1 MKLASFSAITMGS
14 VLLVSCMF
22 APTTTTAASVG
33 ALGLPAAATGAN
45 VDETK
50 VQQILFVNNQNP
62 AASDSNPGTEAQPFL
77 TVSQAA
83 IVAQANNANGIGTKV
98 YIEPG
103 IYREAVSLPQT
114 GNETDAPLI
123 FEGTVRGSVILSGS
137 DVWPASEWTQTGP
150 YTYQHNWPYNWG
162 LAQYPAG
169 WAGNIVLQD
178 IVRRREMVYV
188 NGNNINQVLQ
198 YSDLTNYTFF
208 ADDTAH
214 TLTLQLGPNL
224 PMSGSTIE
232 VATRP
237 TVMVV
242 AGKTNLVMRDL
253 VFRHGNVA
261 VQNAS
266 IQVMNSNNVLIEGC
280 IFEWN
285 NWNGL
290 GLSSTSN
297 ITLSGNTA
305 DHNGAEGID
314 VYNMKNVVIDSN
326 QTSYNNWRGARGNY
340 YGWSVAGA
348 KLGGVHVGRVSNH
361 VAAANWSRGLWLD
374 YDNRDFTVDSVT
386 LASNFNDGIFI
397 EADPGPILIQ
407 NSTISTNLGASGIAG
422 ANSSDVTIR
431 NNAIIGNGAEQVL
444 ITGDLDRTVVNWETG
459 VAQDVQDTRWTMQAN
474 SITCQDS
481 RQVMLVVARNWPPF
495 LTTLSASGNVWSKP
509 GGQHMFQVGSMWLSF
524 PQWQTV
530 VNADWTSVERIPAL
544 TDGGV
549 GPLRRFR

>member
-1 MKLASFSAITMGS
+1 MKLASLSAITMGS
-14 VLLVSCMF
+14 ALLVSCMF
-22 APTTTTAASVG
+22 APATTTAASVG
-33 ALGLPAAATGAN
+33 ASGLPAEATGAN

-50 VQQILFVNNQNP
+50 VQQILFVDNQSS

-77 TVSQAA
+77 TVSQGAIAA
-83 IVAQANNANGIGTKV
+83 AANNANGIGTKV

-114 GNETDAPLI
+114 GQETDAPLI

-137 DVWPASEWTQTGP
+137 DVWPASEWIQTGQDKYQHTWP
-150 YTYQHNWPYNWG
+150 YTWG
-162 LAQYPAG
+162 LAPYPAG
-169 WAGNIVLQD
+169 WAGNTVLQD
-178 IVRRREMVYV
+178 IVRRREMIYV
-188 NGNNINQVLQ
+188 NGTNINQVLQ
-198 YSDLTNYTFF
+198 YSDLTNNTFF
-208 ADDTAH
+208 ADETAH
-214 TLTLQLGPNL
+214 TLTLQLGPAL
-224 PMSGSTIE
+224 PMDNSTIE

-242 AGKTNLVMRDL
+242 TGKTNFVMRDL

-280 IFEWN
+280 TFEWN

-305 DHNGAEGID
+305 DNNGAEGID

-361 VAAANWSRGLWLD
+361 VAAGNWSRGLWLD

-397 EADPGPILIQ
+397 EADPGPILVQ
-407 NSTISTNLGASGIAG
+407 NSTMSAIPSTIPS
-422 ANSSDVTIR
+422 R
-431 NNAIIGNGAEQVL
+431 NDPRL
-444 ITGDLDRTVVNWETG
+444 L
-459 VAQDVQDTRWTMQAN
+459 
-474 SITCQDS
+474 
-481 RQVMLVVARNWPPF
+481 
-495 LTTLSASGNVWSKP
+495 
-509 GGQHMFQVGSMWLSF
+509 
-524 PQWQTV
+524 
-530 VNADWTSVERIPAL
+530 
-544 TDGGV
+544 
-549 GPLRRFR
+549 